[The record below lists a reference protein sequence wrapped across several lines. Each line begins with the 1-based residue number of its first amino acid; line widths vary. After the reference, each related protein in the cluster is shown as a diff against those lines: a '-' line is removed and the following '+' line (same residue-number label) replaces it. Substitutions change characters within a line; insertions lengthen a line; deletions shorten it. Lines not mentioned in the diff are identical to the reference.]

1 MKVSIL
7 KPAAFAALLLIGFTS
22 CKDDDNTTTGN
33 VAFEVTDGPIDDTN
47 IEGVFVT
54 VASVKVDGEQISD
67 FNGKQTI
74 DLMAYQNGQTK
85 TLGGA
90 DLAAGVYSDISLVL
104 DYDKDASGNSP
115 GTYVLTKDGVKH
127 ALKAGTSA
135 SSDIKINAATLD
147 VPSSG
152 DVTAVIDFDLR
163 KSVRYNSGSTTS
175 DYQFVTDSELAA
187 STRLAMKSR
196 SGTIKGQVTDALNLS
211 GDKVVVYVYEKGSF
225 TSAETNPQGSS
236 GIMFKNAVTSAVT
249 DSNGNYNLSYLEA
262 GDYELHYVAYDDTD
276 NNSQL
281 EEKGMLVLTV
291 LNGLNLNAITVGAGA
306 TVQLNVT
313 VASILPL

>member
-1 MKVSIL
+1 MKVSIF
-7 KPAAFAALLLIGFTS
+7 KSAAFAAILLIGFSS
-22 CKDDDNTTTGN
+22 CKDDETTTTGN
-33 VAFEVTDGPIDDTN
+33 VAFEMTDGPIDDTN

-54 VASVKVDGEQISD
+54 VASVKVNGEEISD

-90 DLAAGVYSDISLVL
+90 DLAAGVYNDVRLVL
-104 DYDKDASGNSP
+104 DYDQDDDGNSP

-127 ALKAGTSA
+127 ALKASA
-135 SSDIKINAATLD
+135 GVSNEIKISNGNLD

-152 DVTAVIDFDLR
+152 DVTAIIDFDLR

-196 SGTIKGQVTDALNLS
+196 SGTIQGKVNDALNLA
-211 GDKVVVYVYEKGSF
+211 GDKIVVYAYEKGTF
-225 TSAETNPQGSS
+225 TMAETDPQGAS
-236 GIMFKNAVTSAVT
+236 GVMFKNAVTSDIA
-249 DSNGNYNLSYLEA
+249 DSNGNYTLSYLES
-262 GDYELHYVAYDDTD
+262 GDYEIHFVAYDDAD
-276 NNSQL
+276 SNGQM
-281 EEKGMLVLTV
+281 EEKGALILTA
-291 LNGLNLNAITVGAGA
+291 LDGLNLSAITVNAAA

-313 VASILPL
+313 VAGILPL

>member
-276 NNSQL
+276 NNNQL

>member
-54 VASVKVDGEQISD
+54 VASVKVDGQEISD

-90 DLAAGVYSDISLVL
+90 DLAAGVYSDISLEL
-104 DYDKDASGNSP
+104 DYDKDANGNTP